1 MPQDVFN
8 QQSQQGLVLSKDVEV
23 SSVTFY
29 FSGLNTLYLDNLVV
43 GPAGATLSSN
53 ANLSNLAL
61 SGTTLSPAFSANTVN
76 YTASVANAVT
86 SVTVT
91 PTKADANA
99 TVSINGTVLTG
110 GATSRAVNL
119 NVGANTITV
128 VVTAQNG
135 STKTYTVTITRAAAP
150 SAPPVAGYVNA
161 LQFDGVNDYVEI
173 PSQPSNQFNSETEFT
188 VSLWFKA
195 NSMSRAG
202 LFSRP
207 SGGGGDMQFWLSA
220 ENGTFTYGIDKHG
233 TGWTWLGTGTAYKL
247 GEWVQVTTVRRNVG
261 GERRMEIYANGVLIG
276 SDRVNHAS
284 SASNASIR
292 IGTVINA
299 DGGFANGQIDNVSLW
314 KKALTAAEIKTLGAT
329 TLNGNE
335 AGLAG
340 YWRFDETSG
349 NIAYDAT
356 SNANHGTLRNMD
368 LANARVRSTAGDII
382 TKKNVA
388 YAGKLTGSD
397 PEGKPL
403 TYVMVMGSTKGTLVL
418 NHNTGAFTYT
428 PRTDAVGADNFS
440 YKVSNGTTESNT
452 ATINV
457 TIVELAAPSVPD
469 LLSSSDTGISNSDN
483 ITNDNTPTF
492 SGKAA
497 PGYNVTLYSGT
508 NALGTAQAD
517 ASGNWTITTTS
528 SLADG
533 VHTITAKA
541 VDGTGSQSPAS
552 AALTVVI
559 DTTAPSTTITF
570 ILAAVTNATSATFH
584 LISDETASTFQASVD
599 GSAYTTV
606 TTPLSITG
614 LSEGTHTVQIR
625 AMDAAGNLDPTPASY
640 TWTVDATAP
649 TVTSINRHNPASAA
663 TNASTVTFLVSF
675 SEAVTGVDA
684 ADFTLTATGN
694 AAGYVT
700 GVSGAGNR
708 YEITVSDI
716 SGSGILRLDMNAGGT
731 GITDVV
737 GNGLSGG
744 YTTGQTY
751 TIDITSPVITSVSVP
766 ANATYSAG
774 QQLDFAVNFSEAV
787 TVDTNN
793 GTPALGLTIGAA
805 SRQAYYLSGSGTT
818 ALTFRYTVQ
827 PGEQDTDG
835 ITLAVGVTLNGG
847 TITDAIGNA
856 AVLSLNGVAS
866 TAGVLVDA
874 VAPTITS
881 ITLPND
887 GVYNLDRERY
897 LLFSVAFSENMQ
909 RTQGSYLELRV
920 GTQIRKATLDWAY
933 ENSAYY
939 AYAVQEGEQGTGLEV
954 LALKSDATM
963 PTDMQGNALST
974 GSTFPIVRSN
984 VRVDGIRPLIT
995 GLTVPA
1001 NKIYKQGE
1009 HLDFTVRFSEKVELR
1024 EAGPIFGPL
1033 SARATSEPELELP
1046 EPPADG
1052 NPFIPLK
1059 IGEKVVLALY
1069 NQGSGTEQ
1077 ISFRYTVQEGE
1088 LDMDGIEVAPMIVT
1102 IDNLIPGPR
1111 PMESSLPALGGFTI
1125 TDLAGNHADNL
1136 EFGSVPSTTG
1146 VLVDAVAPSVATVTA
1161 PANGTYTQG
1170 DALNF
1175 MVQFT
1180 EPIVVTGSPLLQ
1192 VLVGD
1197 QLKQAVYQSGSG
1209 TSTLAF
1215 RYTVGAG
1222 DQDTDGISF
1231 QQSAITLNGS
1241 TIADVAGNASKL
1253 SFGPVDM
1260 TGVLVDAVAP
1270 TLQTVRIASSNSNST
1285 VAKVGDVIMLQ
1296 FVASE
1301 AIQLPTVQIAGN
1313 AASVVAT
1320 SGSEYR
1326 ATYTMTSASSEGVVP
1341 FTINFSD
1348 LAGNAGTA
1356 VSGTTNGSSVTFDK
1370 TAPTGTIAING
1381 GAPYTASP
1389 GVTLSMTATDALTG
1403 VEGMRFSNDNTTWST
1418 WLPFAT
1424 SQPWTLSAG
1433 NGNRK
1438 VYAQLRDG
1446 AGNIGMMETQII
1458 LDNVPLTLTLSSDV
1472 QASTNKPFEVFF
1484 TFSKAVTGFTNSDLT
1499 LVNAAASN
1507 LTTADSKVYKAT
1519 ITPASEGEVN
1529 VSVAAGVAVD
1539 AAGNLNAVSNTLST
1553 LYDRTQPI
1561 VTLASIAPGLVRGPF
1576 EVTFTFSEQVAG
1588 FTLSDIAV
1596 TKGTASAFE
1605 QVGDKAYAAL
1615 ITPNQEGD
1623 VTVAVVPDAAQDAAG
1638 NSSVASL
1645 ELKRTFDSTKP
1656 ALVITTTASNPTNA
1670 PFDVTFTFSEEV
1682 SGFELADIAVAN
1694 GTASNLIATDGR
1706 RYSARVTPAA
1716 SGEVTVSVAAEKAQD
1731 AAGNLNTA
1739 SNILKVH
1746 YDAEKPTVVLAT
1758 SADGA
1763 VNAAFPV
1770 SLTFSKEMSSLAVG
1784 SIAVTNGTVSNL
1796 VKADARTYTAL
1807 VTPVEEGRVEVSLPA
1822 DAVQDA
1828 AGNGNQASN
1837 SLALVYDSTPPAV
1850 TLATTAPNP
1859 TNRGFEVSISF
1870 SEKVSGLALQG
1881 IAVTNGTLS
1890 GLTSTDN
1897 QNFTVQVSPSAD
1909 GEVSFSIP
1917 AGMVQDAAGN
1927 GNLASTEL
1935 ARHYDATKPQVT
1947 VASTATSPVNAAFTA
1962 QFTFTEAVAGF
1973 DLTDITVSNGAASDF
1988 EKVSATAY
1996 TALITPASN
2005 GEVTVA
2011 VAAGKATDEAG
2022 NDNLASN
2029 VLKVS
2034 FDTAKPTLLLA
2045 TAAPA
2050 AVNAPFN
2057 VSFTFSK
2064 AVTGFNVADINV
2076 TNGSATDF
2084 AVVDSRTFA
2093 VRVIPAADGEV
2104 TVSVPADA
2112 AMDAASN
2119 GNLPSNTLSL
2129 LYDAAR
2135 PAAVLATTAPDPT
2148 NRAFQVSLT
2157 FTEPVSGFSLQ
2168 SMAVA
2173 NAALSGVT
2181 TTDNQHFT
2189 FEVTPLSDGLVSLLV
2204 PEGVVADAAGNRN
2217 TASERLTRTFNAT
2230 RPALALTTN
2239 ATSPTNTAFGVTF
2252 TFSKEVTGFE
2262 LGDIDVSN
2270 GAAAAFTQVS
2280 AQVYTARIT
2289 PDAEGEVILH
2299 VKENVA
2305 HDRAGNGNT
2314 EATALKLSIDK
2325 TQPTVV
2331 LASSAREKLNAAFEV
2346 SVVFSERV
2354 TGFVA
2359 SDVTVVNGTVT
2370 GFSAEGDK
2378 AYTLQITPQADGEV
2392 RVALGAGVAHDAAG
2406 NSNLA
2411 SEQLIRFYDSTRPA
2425 VEVATAVTSPVNAAF
2440 AVRFSFSEAVESFEL
2455 TNITVKNGSV
2465 SNLTKESA
2473 TLYTALVTPGANG
2486 EVAVAVGENQTQD
2499 AFGNGNLPSN
2509 QLQVSYDVSQPT
2521 LVLSATAAD
2530 VVKAPFE
2537 VTFTFSKEV
2546 TGFALEDIV
2555 VTNGAASALKVVS
2568 QAIYTA
2574 LVTPLADGEVSIAV
2588 AADVARDAAGNGNQA
2603 AGALTRTYDAT
2614 RPTLVLS
2621 TETSSPTNTTFE
2633 VIFTFSESISG
2644 FSLENISVEGGV
2656 VSGLVPSI
2664 AGKVYKATIT
2674 PSAEGGVAVSVAA
2687 DVVQDKAGNGNLA
2700 SNVLRMQHDKTR
2712 PTVILATTA
2721 PSLTNVAIPLTIEFS
2736 EPVTGFALAALQVS
2750 NGAAADLK
2758 KLSETKYS
2766 ALVTPARDGEVSI
2779 AIAEN
2784 KVVDAATNGNTAS
2797 NQLNLTYDG
2806 TAPAGYTINW
2816 GVARVDVSNLDA
2828 ITLLV
2833 TGAEP
2838 GTTYTYHIT
2847 SGQESTV
2854 VSGTGEVTEESF
2866 RISNLDL
2873 DKLKDG
2879 QLTVKLYLTDEAG
2892 NKGAEVTAQVLKVT
2906 RNIASVT
2913 VPEMIQVPIRTT
2925 FEQVPLPSTVEVTY
2939 STGETAQVKVQW
2951 EAGAYDGTKAG
2962 QYTLTGALEPAEMTT
2977 NLGNLTASIQ
2987 VEVQPNKAPAAL
2999 AFSATTF
3006 KPEATADQVIGTLST
3021 TDPDDSEFVY
3031 TLASGEGDTHN
3042 ALFEIRGDQVY
3053 LKSNKGLSGM
3063 TTFTIRVRSTD
3074 PYLNTIER
3082 SFTLT
3087 KQAYDRTVDQ
3097 LKIVNA
3103 FSPNGDGIN
3112 DNWTIPELRF
3122 YNEVHI
3128 QVFDRSGVRVFETR
3142 DPETG
3147 WNGRSTGGQVLKG
3160 PFLYIIEVRDINWV
3174 KRGVVTILSK

>member
-1 MPQDVFN
+1 M
-8 QQSQQGLVLSKDVEV
+8 LSKDVEV

-43 GPAGATLSSN
+43 GPAGTALSSN
-53 ANLSNLAL
+53 ANLSNLTL
-61 SGTTLSPAFSANTVN
+61 SGTTLSPAFNANTLS
-76 YTASVANAVT
+76 YTASVANAVA

-99 TVSINGTVLTG
+99 TVSVNGVVLNG
-110 GATSRAVNL
+110 GATSRTVSL
-119 NVGANTITV
+119 NVGANTITT

-135 STKTYTVTITRAAAP
+135 STKTYTVTVTRAAAP

-173 PSQPSNQFNSETEFT
+173 PSQPSNQFSSETEFT
-188 VSLWFKA
+188 VSLWFKS
-195 NSMSRAG
+195 NSMNRAG
-202 LFSRP
+202 LFNRP
-207 SGGGGDMQFWLSA
+207 SGGGDMQFWLTA
-220 ENGTFTYGIDKHG
+220 ENGIFIYGIDKHG
-233 TGWTWLGTGTAYKL
+233 TGWTWLSTPTAYKL
-247 GEWVQVTTVRRNVG
+247 GEWVQVTAVRRNVN
-261 GERRMEIYANGVLIG
+261 GERRMEIYANGVLVG
-276 SDRVNHAS
+276 SDRVNFTSSAS
-284 SASNASIR
+284 SAPIR

-314 KKALTAAEIKTLGAT
+314 KKALTAAEIKSLGAT

-340 YWRFDETSG
+340 YWRFDETLG
-349 NIAYDAT
+349 ATAYDAT
-356 SNANHGTLRNMD
+356 ANANHGTLRNMD
-368 LANARVRSTAGDII
+368 LATARVASTAGDFI

-403 TYVMVMGSTKGTLVL
+403 SYSLVTGPSKGTLVL
-418 NHNTGAFTYT
+418 NANGTFTYT
-428 PRTDAVGADNFS
+428 PNNNAVGADNFS
-440 YKVSNGTTESNT
+440 YRVSNGTTVSNT
-452 ATINV
+452 AIVNV

-483 ITNDNTPTF
+483 ITSDNTPTF
-492 SGKAA
+492 SGTATA
-497 PGYNVTLYSGT
+497 GYTVTLYSSGSVVGT
-508 NALGTAQAD
+508 TTADGA
-517 ASGNWTITTTS
+517 GNWSITTTT
-528 SLADG
+528 LADG
-533 VHTITAKA
+533 AHTMTAKA

-552 AALTVVI
+552 AALTVTI
-559 DTTAPSTTITF
+559 DTTAPNTTITGNP
-570 ILAAVTNATSATFH
+570 AAVTNPTSATFTFT
-584 LISDETASTFQASVD
+584 SDETVSTFQASVD
-599 GSAYTTV
+599 GSSFITATA
-606 TTPLSITG
+606 PLTLTG
-614 LSEGTHTVQIR
+614 LSGGTHTVLIR
-625 AMDAAGNLDPTPASY
+625 AMDAAGNVDPTPASH
-640 TWTVDATAP
+640 TWQVDATAP
-649 TVTSINRHNPASAA
+649 VVTSINRHNPATAT
-663 TNASTVTFLVSF
+663 TNATTVTFQVSF
-675 SEAVTGVDA
+675 SESVTGVGAD
-684 ADFTLTATGN
+684 DFTLSSTGM
-694 AAGYVT
+694 AIGT
-700 GVSGAGNR
+700 ITSVSGSGER
-708 YEITVSDI
+708 YEVTVSGI
-716 SGSGILRLDMNAGGT
+716 SGSGTLRLDVNASST
-731 GITDVV
+731 GITDAV

-744 YTTGQTY
+744 YTSGQFY
-751 TIDITSPVITSVSVP
+751 TIDATSPAVTSVSVP
-766 ANATYSAG
+766 ANATYTSG
-774 QQLDFAVNFSEAV
+774 QHLDFTMNFSEAV
-787 TVDTNN
+787 IVDTQN
-793 GTPALGLTIGAA
+793 GTPTLGLTIGAG
-805 SRQAYYLSGSGTT
+805 SRQAVYLSGSGTT

-835 ITLAVGVTLNGG
+835 ITLSAAIALNSG
-847 TITDAIGNA
+847 TITDALGNA
-856 AVLSLNGVAS
+856 AALSLNGVAS

-887 GVYNLDRERY
+887 GVYNLERERY

-909 RTQGSYLELRV
+909 RTQGSYLEVRV
-920 GTQIRKATLDWAY
+920 GTEIRKATLDWAY
-933 ENSAYY
+933 ENAAYY
-939 AYAVQEGEQGTGLEV
+939 AYAVQEGEQGAGLEV

-974 GSTFPIVRSN
+974 GSTFPIVRNN

-1033 SARATSEPELELP
+1033 SARAASTEVPEMPELP
-1046 EPPADG
+1046 EDG
-1052 NPFIPLK
+1052 KPFIPLM
-1059 IGEKVVLALY
+1059 IGDKVVLALF
-1069 NQGSGTEQ
+1069 NGGSGTEQ
-1077 ISFRYTVQEGE
+1077 LSFRYTVQEGE

-1111 PMESSLPALGGFTI
+1111 PMESSLPAPGGFTV
-1125 TDLAGNHADNL
+1125 TDLAGNHPDNL

-1161 PANGTYTQG
+1161 PANGIYRKG
-1170 DALNF
+1170 DGLNF
-1175 MVQFT
+1175 TVQFT

-1192 VLVGD
+1192 VVVGD
-1197 QLKQAVYQSGSG
+1197 QVKQALYQSGSG

-1231 QQSAITLNGS
+1231 QQSTISLNGG
-1241 TIADVAGNASKL
+1241 TLADVAGNASKL

-1270 TLQTVRIASSNSNST
+1270 TLQTVRIASSNSNTT
-1285 VAKVGDVIMLQ
+1285 VAKEGDVITLQ

-1301 AIQLPTVQIAGN
+1301 AIQQPTVQIAGN

-1320 SGSEYR
+1320 SGLEYR
-1326 ATYTMTSASSEGVVP
+1326 ATYSMTAASSEGVVP
-1341 FTINFSD
+1341 FNINFND

-1356 VSGTTNGSSVTFDK
+1356 VSGTTNSSSVTFDK

-1381 GAPYTASP
+1381 GATYTASP

-1403 VEGMRFSNDNTTWST
+1403 VEGMRFSNDNTSWST
-1418 WLPFAT
+1418 WLPFAI
-1424 SQPWTLSAG
+1424 SQPWTLTAG

-1446 AGNIGMMETQII
+1446 AGNISMIETQIV

-1472 QASTNKPFEVFF
+1472 QAATNKPFEVFF

-1499 LVNAAASN
+1499 LVNATASN
-1507 LTTADSKVYKAT
+1507 LTTSDSKVYKAT

-1553 LYDRTQPI
+1553 LYDHTQPT
-1561 VTLASIAPGLVRGPF
+1561 VTLATVAPGLVRGPF

-1596 TKGTASAFE
+1596 TKGTASALM

-1615 ITPNQEGD
+1615 ITPNQEGE
-1623 VTVAVVPDAAQDAAG
+1623 VVVSVVPEAAQDAAG
-1638 NSSVASL
+1638 NKSVASL

-1656 ALVITTTASNPTNA
+1656 TLVLATTASNPTNV

-1694 GTASNLIATDGR
+1694 GTASNLTATDGR
-1706 RYSARVTPAA
+1706 RYSARITPAA

-1796 VKADARTYTAL
+1796 VRADARTYTAL
-1807 VTPVEEGRVEVSLPA
+1807 IMPVAEGRVEVSLPA

-1837 SLALVYDSTPPAV
+1837 SLALVYDNTPPVA
-1850 TLATTAPNP
+1850 TLATTAPTP
-1859 TNRGFEVSISF
+1859 SNRGFEIGISF
-1870 SEKVSGLALQG
+1870 SEKVSGLALQE

-1890 GLTSTDN
+1890 GLITTDN
-1897 QNFTVQVSPSAD
+1897 QHFTVQVSPAAD
-1909 GEVSFSIP
+1909 GEVSLSIP
-1917 AGMVQDAAGN
+1917 ASIVQDG
-1927 GNLASTEL
+1927 
-1935 ARHYDATKPQVT
+1935 
-1947 VASTATSPVNAAFTA
+1947 
-1962 QFTFTEAVAGF
+1962 
-1973 DLTDITVSNGAASDF
+1973 
-1988 EKVSATAY
+1988 
-1996 TALITPASN
+1996 
-2005 GEVTVA
+2005 
-2011 VAAGKATDEAG
+2011 AG

-2034 FDTAKPTLLLA
+2034 FDTDKPTLLLA

-2173 NAALSGVT
+2173 NATLSGVT

-2189 FEVTPLSDGLVSLLV
+2189 FEVTPLSDGLVSLSV

-2217 TASERLTRTFNAT
+2217 TASETLTRTFNAT
-2230 RPALALTTN
+2230 RPALALTTT
-2239 ATSPTNTAFGVTF
+2239 ATSPTNAAFEVTF

-2262 LGDIDVSN
+2262 LGDVDVSN
-2270 GAAAAFTQVS
+2270 GTAAAFTQVS
-2280 AQVYTARIT
+2280 AQVYMARIT

-2314 EATALKLSIDK
+2314 EATALRLSFDK

-2346 SVVFSERV
+2346 SAVFSETV
-2354 TGFVA
+2354 TGFAA
-2359 SDVTVVNGTVT
+2359 SDVTVVNGRVT

-2378 AYTLQITPQADGEV
+2378 AYILQITPQADGEV
-2392 RVALGAGVAHDAAG
+2392 RVALGDGVAHDAAG

-2411 SEQLIRFYDSTRPA
+2411 SEQLIRFYDSSRPA
-2425 VEVATAVTSPVNAAF
+2425 VELATAVTSPVNAAF
-2440 AVRFSFSEAVESFEL
+2440 AVRFIFSEAVESFEL
-2455 TNITVKNGSV
+2455 TNITVENGSV

-2473 TLYTALVTPGANG
+2473 TFYTALVTPGANG
-2486 EVAVAVGENQTQD
+2486 VVAVAVGENQTQD

-2509 QLQVSYDVSQPT
+2509 RLQVSYDVSQPT
-2521 LVLSATAAD
+2521 LVLSTTATD

-2546 TGFALEDIV
+2546 TGFALEDIA
-2555 VTNGAASALKVVS
+2555 VTNGSASALKAVS
-2568 QAIYTA
+2568 QKIYTA

-2603 AGALTRTYDAT
+2603 TGALTRIYDAT

-2621 TETSSPTNTTFE
+2621 TGATSPTNAAFE
-2633 VIFTFSESISG
+2633 VVFTFSESISG
-2644 FSLENISVEGGV
+2644 FALENISVEGGV
-2656 VSGLVPSI
+2656 VSGLVTSV

-2674 PSAEGGVAVSVAA
+2674 PSAEGEVAVSVAA

-2736 EPVTGFALAALQVS
+2736 EPVTGFDLAAIQVS

-2766 ALVTPARDGEVSI
+2766 ALVTPSRDGEVSI

-2784 KVVDAATNGNTAS
+2784 RVTDAATNGNTAS

-2816 GVARVDVSNLDA
+2816 GVARVDVSNLGA
-2828 ITLLV
+2828 ITLSV

-2838 GTTYTYHIT
+2838 GTTYTYRIT
-2847 SGQESTV
+2847 SSQESTA
-2854 VSGTGEVTEESF
+2854 VSGTGEVTVESF
-2866 RISNLDL
+2866 HISNLDL

-2879 QLTVKLYLTDEAG
+2879 QLTVRLYLTDKAG

-2913 VPEMIQVPIRTT
+2913 APEMIQVPIRTT
-2925 FEQVPLPSTVEVTY
+2925 FGQIPLPATVEVTY
-2939 STGETAQVKVQW
+2939 STGETAHVKVQW
-2951 EAGAYDGTKAG
+2951 EAGDYDGTKAG
-2962 QYTLTGALEPAEMTT
+2962 QYVLTGTLDPAEMTT

-2987 VEVQPNKAPAAL
+2987 VEVQPNKAPTAL

-3006 KPEATADQVIGTLST
+3006 KPEATADEVIGTLST

-3063 TTFTIRVRSTD
+3063 TTFAIRVRSTD
-3074 PYLNTIER
+3074 PYLNAIER

-3122 YNEVHI
+3122 YNEVYI

-3160 PFLYIIEVRDINWV
+3160 PFLYIIEVKDINWV

>member
-1 MPQDVFN
+1 M
-8 QQSQQGLVLSKDVEV
+8 LSKDVEV
-23 SSVTFY
+23 SSVSLY
-29 FSGLNTLYLDNLVV
+29 FSGLHTLNLDNLVV
-43 GPAGATLSSN
+43 GPAGTALSSN
-53 ANLSNLAL
+53 ANLSNLTL

-76 YTASVANAVT
+76 YTASVANAVA

-91 PTKADANA
+91 PTKADASA
-99 TVSINGTVLTG
+99 TVSVNGTVLAG
-110 GATSRAVNL
+110 GATSRTVNL
-119 NVGANTITV
+119 AVGSNPISV

-135 STKTYTVTITRAAAP
+135 TTVKTYTVNVTRAAP
-150 SAPPVAGYVNA
+150 TVSTPPVAGYVNA

-173 PSQPSNQFNSETEFT
+173 PSQPSNQFDSETEFT

-299 DGGFANGQIDNVSLW
+299 DESFANGQIDNVSLW

-335 AGLAG
+335 AGLAA

-349 NIAYDAT
+349 TIAYDAT
-356 SNANHGTLRNMD
+356 ANANYGTLRNMD
-368 LANARVRSTAGDII
+368 LATARVRSTAGDII

-403 TYVMVMGSTKGTLVL
+403 TYVMMTSPSKGTLGL
-418 NHNTGAFTYT
+418 NPSTGAFTYT
-428 PRTDAVGADNFS
+428 PSTDAVGADNFS

-457 TIVELAAPSVPD
+457 TIVELDAPSVPD

-492 SGKAA
+492 SGTAT
-497 PGYNVTLYSGT
+497 PGYNVTLYSGG
-508 NALGTAQAD
+508 NAVGTAQAD
-517 ASGNWTITTTS
+517 ASGNWTITTS

-533 VHTITAKA
+533 VHPMTAKA

-552 AALTVVI
+552 AALTVLI
-559 DTTAPSTTITF
+559 DTTAPSTTITASP
-570 ILAAVTNATSATFH
+570 AAATNSTSATFAFT
-584 LISDETASTFQASVD
+584 SNETASTFQASVD
-599 GSAYTTV
+599 GSSFTAA
-606 TTPLSITG
+606 TTPLT
-614 LSEGTHTVQIR
+614 LTELREGTHTVQIQ

-649 TVTSINRHNPASAA
+649 AVTGITRHNPATAT
-663 TNASTVTFLVSF
+663 TNANTVTFLVSF
-675 SEAVTGVDA
+675 NEAVTGVSAD
-684 ADFTLTATGN
+684 DFTLSS
-694 AAGYVT
+694 AGITTETIT

-708 YEITVSDI
+708 YEITVSNI
-716 SGSGILRLDMNAGGT
+716 SGSGTLRLDVKASGT
-731 GITDVV
+731 GITDAV

-744 YTTGQTY
+744 YTAGQQY
-751 TIDITSPVITSVSVP
+751 TVDTTSPVITSVSVP
-766 ANATYSAG
+766 ANGTYGAG
-774 QQLDFAVNFSEAV
+774 KHLDFTVNFSESV
-787 TVDTNN
+787 TIATEN
-793 GTPALGLTIGAA
+793 GIPALSLTIGAA
-805 SRQAYYLSGSGTT
+805 SRQATYLSGSGTT

-835 ITLAVGVTLNGG
+835 ITLPVGIALNGG
-847 TITDAIGNA
+847 TITDAVGNA
-856 AVLSLNGVAS
+856 AVLSLNGVPS

-881 ITLPND
+881 INLPND
-887 GVYNLDRERY
+887 GIYNLERERY
-897 LLFSVAFSENMQ
+897 LLFSVAFSEKMQ
-909 RTQGSYLELRV
+909 RMQGSYLELRV
-920 GTQIRKATLDWAY
+920 GTEIRKATLDWAY
-933 ENSAYY
+933 ENTAYY
-939 AYAVQEGEQGTGLEV
+939 AYAVQEGEQWAGLEV

-963 PTDMQGNALST
+963 PADMQGNTLST

-984 VRVDGIRPLIT
+984 VRVDGIRPFIT

-1009 HLDFTVRFSEKVELR
+1009 HLNFTVRFSEKVELR

-1033 SARATSEPELELP
+1033 SARAASTEVPEMPELP
-1046 EPPADG
+1046 EDG
-1052 NPFIPLK
+1052 KPFIPLM
-1059 IGEKVVLALY
+1059 IGDKVVLALF
-1069 NQGSGTEQ
+1069 NGGSGTERL
-1077 ISFRYTVQEGE
+1077 SFRYTVQEGE

-1111 PMESSLPALGGFTI
+1111 PMESSLPAPGGFTI
-1125 TDLAGNHADNL
+1125 TDLAGNHPDNL

-1175 MVQFT
+1175 MVQFS

-1192 VLVGD
+1192 VVVGD
-1197 QLKQAVYQSGSG
+1197 QVKQAVYQSGSG

-1231 QQSAITLNGS
+1231 QHNSISLNGG
-1241 TIADVAGNASKL
+1241 TIADVAGNASKI

-1260 TGVLVDAVAP
+1260 TDVLVDAVAP

-1285 VAKVGDVIMLQ
+1285 VAKVGDVITLQ

-1301 AIQLPTVQIAGN
+1301 AIQLPIVQIAGN
-1313 AASVVAT
+1313 AVSVVAT
-1320 SGSEYR
+1320 SGLEYR
-1326 ATYTMTSASSEGVVP
+1326 ATYSMTAGSSEGVVP

-1381 GAPYTASP
+1381 GATYTASP
-1389 GVTLSMTATDALTG
+1389 EVMLSMTATDALTG
-1403 VEGMRFSNDNTTWST
+1403 VEGMRFSNDNTTWSI

-1424 SQPWTLSAG
+1424 SQTWTLSTG
-1433 NGNRK
+1433 NGSRK

-1446 AGNIGMMETQII
+1446 AGNIGMMEAQIV

-1472 QASTNKPFEVFF
+1472 QAATNKSFEVFF
-1484 TFSKAVTGFTNSDLT
+1484 AFSKAVTGFTTADLT
-1499 LVNAAASN
+1499 LVNATASN
-1507 LTTADSKVYKAT
+1507 LTTSDSKVYKAT
-1519 ITPASEGEVN
+1519 ITPASEGEVRI
-1529 VSVAAGVAVD
+1529 SVAAGVAVD

-1561 VTLASIAPGLVRGPF
+1561 VTLTSIAPGLVRGPF

-1588 FTLSDIAV
+1588 FSLSDIAV
-1596 TKGTASAFE
+1596 TKGTASALT
-1605 QVGDKAYAAL
+1605 QVGDKVYAAL
-1615 ITPNQEGD
+1615 ITPNQEGE
-1623 VTVAVVPDAAQDAAG
+1623 VVVSVVPDAAQDAAG

-1645 ELKRTFDSTKP
+1645 GLKRTFDSTKP
-1656 ALVITTTASNPTNA
+1656 TLVLSTTASNPTNA
-1670 PFDVTFTFSEEV
+1670 PFEVIFTFSEEV
-1682 SGFELADIAVAN
+1682 SGFEPADITIAN
-1694 GTASNLIATDGR
+1694 GTASNLTKTDGR
-1706 RYSARVTPAA
+1706 RYSARITPVA

-1731 AAGNLNTA
+1731 AAGNFNTA
-1739 SNILKVH
+1739 SNILKVR

-1758 SADGA
+1758 SVDGA
-1763 VNAAFPV
+1763 VNEAFPI
-1770 SLTFSKEMSSLAVG
+1770 SLTFSKEMTSLAAG

-1796 VKADARTYTAL
+1796 VKADAKTYTAL
-1807 VTPVEEGRVEVSLPA
+1807 VTPVAEGRVEVSLPS

-1837 SLALVYDSTPPAV
+1837 SLALVYDITPPVA

-1859 TNRGFEVSISF
+1859 TNKGFEVSISF
-1870 SEKVSGLALQG
+1870 SEKVSGLSLQS
-1881 IAVTNGTLS
+1881 IAVTNSTLS
-1890 GLTSTDN
+1890 ALTSTDN
-1897 QNFTVQVSPSAD
+1897 QHFTVQVSPSAD
-1909 GEVSFSIP
+1909 GVVRLSIP
-1917 AGMVQDAAGN
+1917 ASLAQDGAGN
-1927 GNLASTEL
+1927 GNLATTEL
-1935 ARHYDATKPQVT
+1935 VRRYDATRPHAT
-1947 VASTATSPVNAAFTA
+1947 VASTASSPVNAAFTA
-1962 QFTFTEAVAGF
+1962 QFTFTEEVAGF
-1973 DLTDITVSNGAASDF
+1973 DLADITVSNGVASDF

-2064 AVTGFNVADINV
+2064 AVTGFHISDITV
-2076 TNGSATDF
+2076 TNGSATEF
-2084 AVVDSRTFA
+2084 AVVDSRTYTL
-2093 VRVIPAADGEV
+2093 RVIPAADGVV

-2112 AMDAASN
+2112 ARDAASN
-2119 GNLPSNTLSL
+2119 GNLPSNTISL
-2129 LYDAAR
+2129 MYDAAR

-2173 NAALSGVT
+2173 NATLSGVT

-2189 FEVTPLSDGLVSLLV
+2189 FEVTPLSDGLVSLSV
-2204 PEGVVADAAGNRN
+2204 PEGVVTDAAGNRN
-2217 TASERLTRTFNAT
+2217 TASETLTRTFNAT
-2230 RPALALTTN
+2230 RPTLALTTN
-2239 ATSPTNTAFGVTF
+2239 ATGPTNAAFEVTF

-2262 LGDIDVSN
+2262 LGDIDVNN

-2280 AQVYTARIT
+2280 AQVYTACIT
-2289 PDAEGEVILH
+2289 PDVGGEVILN

-2314 EATALKLSIDK
+2314 EATALKVSIDK

-2331 LASSAREKLNAAFEV
+2331 LASGAREKLNAAFEV
-2346 SVVFSERV
+2346 SAVFSETV
-2354 TGFVA
+2354 TGFA
-2359 SDVTVVNGTVT
+2359 ATDVTVVNGTVT

-2392 RVALGAGVAHDAAG
+2392 RVALAAGVAHDAAG
-2406 NSNLA
+2406 NPSLA
-2411 SEQLIRFYDSTRPA
+2411 SEQLIRFYDSSRPA
-2425 VEVATAVTSPVNAAF
+2425 VEVATAVNSPVNDAF
-2440 AVRFSFSEAVESFEL
+2440 AVRFIFSEAVESFEL
-2455 TNITVKNGSV
+2455 TNITVENGSV

-2486 EVAVAVGENQTQD
+2486 VVAVAVDENQTQD

-2509 QLQVSYDVSQPT
+2509 RLQVSYDVSQPT
-2521 LVLSATAAD
+2521 LVLSTTAVD

-2546 TGFALEDIV
+2546 TGFALEDIT
-2555 VTNGAASALKVVS
+2555 VTNGSASALKVVS
-2568 QAIYTA
+2568 QKIYTA

-2603 AGALTRTYDAT
+2603 TSALTRVYDAT
-2614 RPTLVLS
+2614 KPTLVLS
-2621 TETSSPTNTTFE
+2621 TGATTPTNTAFE
-2633 VIFTFSESISG
+2633 VVFTFSEPVSG
-2644 FSLENISVEGGV
+2644 FALENISVEGGLA
-2656 VSGLVPSI
+2656 SGLVPSV
-2664 AGKVYKATIT
+2664 AGIVYTATIT
-2674 PSAEGGVAVSVAA
+2674 PSAEGEVAVSVAA
-2687 DVVQDKAGNGNLA
+2687 DVVHDKAGNGNLA

-2721 PSLTNVAIPLTIEFS
+2721 PSLTNADIPLTIEFS
-2736 EPVTGFALAALQVS
+2736 EPVTGFDLAAIEVS
-2750 NGAAADLK
+2750 NGAATDLK
-2758 KLSETKYS
+2758 KMSETKYS
-2766 ALVTPARDGEVSI
+2766 ALVVPARDGEVSI
-2779 AIAEN
+2779 AVAEN
-2784 KVVDAATNGNTAS
+2784 KVTDAATNGNTAS

-2806 TAPAGYTINW
+2806 TAPAGYAINW
-2816 GVARVDVSNLDA
+2816 GVTRVDVSNLDA
-2828 ITLLV
+2828 ITLSV

-2838 GTTYTYHIT
+2838 GTTYTYRVT
-2847 SGQESTV
+2847 SGQESIA
-2854 VSGTGEVTEESF
+2854 VSGTGEVSEESF
-2866 RISNLDL
+2866 RITNLDL

-2879 QLTVKLYLTDEAG
+2879 QLTVKLYLTDKAG
-2892 NKGAEVTAQVLKVT
+2892 NKGEEVTAQVLKVT

-2913 VPEMIQVPIRTT
+2913 APEIIQVPIRTT
-2925 FEQVPLPSTVEVTY
+2925 FEQVPLPPTVGVTY

-2962 QYTLTGALEPAEMTT
+2962 QYVLTGTLEPAEMTT
-2977 NLGNLTASIQ
+2977 NLGNLTASIL
-2987 VEVQPNKAPAAL
+2987 VEVLPNKAPTAL

-3006 KPEATADQVIGTLST
+3006 KPEATADEVIGTLST

-3082 SFTLT
+3082 SFTLA

-3122 YNEVHI
+3122 YNEVYI

-3147 WNGRSTGGQVLKG
+3147 WNGHSTGGQVLKG
-3160 PFLYIIEVRDINWV
+3160 PFLYIIEVKDINWV